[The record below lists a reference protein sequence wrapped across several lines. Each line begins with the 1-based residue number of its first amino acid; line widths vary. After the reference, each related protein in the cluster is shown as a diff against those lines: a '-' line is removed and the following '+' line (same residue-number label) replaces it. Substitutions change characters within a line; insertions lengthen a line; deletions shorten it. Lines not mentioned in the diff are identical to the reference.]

1 MFLLSSFSDLA
12 FVRLVRRRLS
22 LIFTLAAWLLA
33 TGSQWDL
40 VQTFAWARMFATNA
54 QTLPLI
60 EAAQLTFSPE
70 GRCEICHAVSNAK
83 QQQENSATV
92 PGGKLDAKI
101 LLAFEPAPSPVVA
114 APDFSPW
121 SLSDPFAP
129 AMTRAAPPVPPPR
142 V

>member
-1 MFLLSSFSDLA
+1 M
-12 FVRLVRRRLS
+12 RRRLS

-54 QTLPLI
+54 QTLPLF
-60 EAAQLTFSPE
+60 EAARFTFSPE
-70 GRCEICHAVSNAK
+70 GRCEICAMVSGAK
-83 QQQENSATV
+83 QQQENSTTI

-101 LLAFEPAPSPVVA
+101 LLAFEPAPSPVVT

-121 SLSDPFAP
+121 SLSDPLAP
-129 AMTRAAPPVPPPR
+129 AMARAAPPVPPPR

>member
-1 MFLLSSFSDLA
+1 MRLDPAVARFPA
-12 FVRLVRRRLS
+12 VRHRLS
-22 LIFTLAAWLLA
+22 LVFTLCAWLLA

-40 VQTFAWARMFATNA
+40 VQTFAWGRMFATNV
-54 QTLPLI
+54 QRMSVVD
-60 EAAQLTFSPE
+60 AAQLTFSPE
-70 GRCEICHAVSNAK
+70 GRCEICSVVSDAK

-92 PGGKLDAKI
+92 PGGKVDAKV

-121 SLSDPFAP
+121 SLSDPLVSSLA
-129 AMTRAAPPVPPPR
+129 RSAPPVPPPR